1 MGKDDSMMGLKVK
14 CSLLRL
20 IFSLSV
26 KITFSVHYIYFS
38 NVTLKDLLTNAKI
51 VIGKLATLFSEEFM
65 F

>member
-26 KITFSVHYIYFS
+26 KITFSVRYIIFMLH
-38 NVTLKDLLTNAKI
+38 LKDLLTNAKF
-51 VIGKLATLFSEEFM
+51 VIGKLATLCSEEFM